1 MKEMAI
7 GLEAQDSFLNNNEKI
22 VYDTKKYDLTVD
34 NENTYRGLVTNQRVI
49 FITENKIRD
58 ASHKLIASL
67 TFTRKIYHSLL
78 TIGILLL
85 IFGGIMFAVGLL
97 SNLSRDLSMYMGWLT
112 FPLLIAGSICILIF
126 LGYRPERLEIYT
138 TGNKIEVTGPMELLK
153 KIMLGIRNNIS

>member
-1 MKEMAI
+1 MKETVI
-7 GLEAQDSFLNNNEKI
+7 GIEMHDSFLSNDEKI
-22 VYDTKKYDLTVD
+22 VYDTKNYDLTVD

-49 FITENKIRD
+49 FVTENKIRD
-58 ASHKLIASL
+58 VANTLIASL

-97 SNLSRDLSMYMGWLT
+97 SNLSGDISMYMGWLT

-126 LGYRPERLEIYT
+126 FSYRPEKLEIYT
-138 TGNKIEVTGPMELLK
+138 TGNKIEVTGPIDVLK
-153 KIMLGIRNNIS
+153 KIMIGIRSNVS